1 MARVSIPSI
10 AECDLERAYWWRK
23 YSVPPVSRY
32 RAPTIRVLSRRYKF
46 TVCTFSVPNHQSKSR
61 RRESTVAASRR
72 ARGIHHLSNCSW
84 ATEARLRSHIPRRTL
99 WQGLQECVGSAVQS
113 RQTKAGHHWKR
124 QKCRHAS
131 TIRSFCQE
139 SGQSRT
145 CTVKKVQCQR
155 NIYIIMSTKKK
166 QQKTKSIEYN
176 ANSTG
181 WEGLLY

>member
-1 MARVSIPSI
+1 M
-10 AECDLERAYWWRK
+10 
-23 YSVPPVSRY
+23 
-32 RAPTIRVLSRRYKF
+32 
-46 TVCTFSVPNHQSKSR
+46 
-61 RRESTVAASRR
+61 AASRR

-155 NIYIIMSTKKK
+155 NIYIIMSNQKK
-166 QQKTKSIEYN
+166 QKTKSIEYN

-181 WEGLLY
+181 WGGVALLKKKNWKEKEHFKGRTFCIHDLLCVICFVMPGWSGWRLVVLVVATVPADGCLEPPIKALVGVEV